1 MAIFPDVSLPNR
13 HVLVLSRS
21 GGGKSQVLRQGLDM
35 PGPGARVLL
44 WDTAGEHGARQ
55 FHGRAEYAR
64 AVAGA
69 VSGGPG
75 AFRLAF
81 VGGTGPEDF
90 EWWCRLVWSSLD
102 GRGITWAVAEELS
115 AVCTTAAKA
124 GPEAARL
131 LNQGR
136 KFGLVFVGTSQKPQ
150 EIAKTYY
157 DQTAVKWIGPQIGA
171 NVQRL
176 AREIGVDAADVAGL
190 RELEFFRFDGAKAE
204 KRRVRYK
211 APGVF

>member
-1 MAIFPDVSLPNR
+1 MAILPDVSLPNR
-13 HVLVLSRS
+13 HVLVLARS

-44 WDTAGEHGARQ
+44 WDTAGEHRAQQ
-55 FHGRAEYAR
+55 FDTRAGFAR
-64 AVAGA
+64 AVSAAIGQPR
-69 VSGGPG
+69 G
-75 AFRLAF
+75 FRLAF
-81 VGGTGPEDF
+81 TGGVGPECF
-90 EWWCRLVWSSLD
+90 EWWCRVVWTAL
-102 GRGITWAVAEELS
+102 RGDRITWAIAEELS
-115 AVCTTAAKA
+115 AVCTSAAKA

-136 KFGLVFVGTSQKPQ
+136 KFGMVFVGTSQKPQ

-176 AREIGVDAADVAGL
+176 AREIGVSADDVAGL
-190 RELEFFRFDGAKAE
+190 AELEFFRFDGARAE
-204 KRRVRYK
+204 KRRVKYR
-211 APGVF
+211 AR